1 MATRKVTISLEAGD
15 LEWIE
20 RRARR
25 LNAGNLSAAFVD
37 GLHALR
43 RREALE
49 DFLRMSKAPK
59 LTSEEVAGVLAEV
72 RGANAGPRR
81 ARRSKPRASSAA

>member
-1 MATRKVTISLEAGD
+1 MATRKVTISLEVDELA
-15 LEWIE
+15 WIE

-43 RREALE
+43 RREALD
-49 DFLRMSKAPK
+49 DFLRLSKAPR
-59 LTSEEVAGVLAEV
+59 LTADEVAVVLAEL
-72 RGANAGPRR
+72 RGADAGPKR
-81 ARRSKPRASSAA
+81 ARRKARTSSAA

>member
-1 MATRKVTISLEAGD
+1 MGTRKVTISLDADE
-15 LEWIE
+15 LEWIAG
-20 RRARR
+20 RARR

-59 LTSEEVAGVLAEV
+59 LTPDEVAVVLAEV
-72 RGANAGPRR
+72 RGSGGASKP
-81 ARRSKPRASSAA
+81 ARRRSRTSTAA